1 MVRYCT
7 DGSSGMAMLYAIY
20 EDGNGAGSICIA
32 LVEQFGAG
40 LHGGVNSY
48 ILGIVSRCFK
58 LT

>member
-1 MVRYCT
+1 
-7 DGSSGMAMLYAIY
+7 
-20 EDGNGAGSICIA
+20 
-32 LVEQFGAG
+32 VEQFGAG